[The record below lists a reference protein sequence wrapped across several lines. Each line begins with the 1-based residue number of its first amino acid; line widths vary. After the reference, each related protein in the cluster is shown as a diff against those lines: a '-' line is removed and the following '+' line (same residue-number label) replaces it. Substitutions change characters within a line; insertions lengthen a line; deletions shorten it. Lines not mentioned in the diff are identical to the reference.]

1 MLQPAK
7 PQRSAFGHHSPEEL
21 AAFLDL
27 LLEANHL
34 PEQCKYGLRLAGSPA
49 CIFTL
54 AQKASPNQSSPSLH
68 NVALGQRTH
77 SVAPPG
83 EGHAQARCCATCRT
97 SSAVGAPTEHT
108 HRHQHLI
115 FTARNRSL
123 AGYDAVSLDR
133 GRAPQLA
140 SDENGEK
147 TLDRS
152 AVINS
157 VSAGSTIVAQQID
170 AQGQPRHIERAP
182 GTSGLLLTPDV
193 SLHRNEP
200 PVPARSGLCTAANHH
215 LYLIASSTRRMPK
228 RPTIRRQP

>member
-1 MLQPAK
+1 MQIWFTPSQARPLASL
-7 PQRSAFGHHSPEEL
+7 RSAQKVRQISR
-21 AAFLDL
+21 AL
-27 LLEANHL
+27 L
-34 PEQCKYGLRLAGSPA
+34 Y
-49 CIFTL
+49 I
-54 AQKASPNQSSPSLH
+54 
-68 NVALGQRTH
+68 NVALGQRAH

-97 SSAVGAPTEHT
+97 SSAVGCSRRTH